1 MSQTVKML
9 QLAVT
14 SPRRNLVKKFIKWC
28 LESFVKENNLQY
40 AIDNDLD
47 ILTLALNHY
56 GIGHSEITPLFK
68 FTIRMYWKEVEQYLT
83 DVNKVLETLSKDEA
97 CRQLLSTE
105 KGRNYLNRCCKT
117 SYEKLYEF
125 TWIAKNTDSL

>member
-9 QLAVT
+9 QDAVT
-14 SPRRNLVKKFIKWC
+14 SPRGNLMKKFIKWC
-28 LESFVKENNLQY
+28 LEKFVNEENLRY

-68 FTIRMYWKEVEQYLT
+68 LAIKMYWKEVEQYLT
-83 DVNKVLETLSKDEA
+83 CVSKVHETLSKNEA

-105 KGRNYLNRCCKT
+105 KGRSYLNRCCKT
-117 SYEKLYEF
+117 SYERLY
-125 TWIAKNTDSL
+125 SLIWEKT

>member
-1 MSQTVKML
+1 MSQAIKML
-9 QLAVT
+9 QDAVK
-14 SPRRNLVKKFIKWC
+14 SPRKNLMKKFIKWC
-28 LESFVKENNLQY
+28 LEKFVNENNLQY

-68 FTIRMYWKEVEQYLT
+68 LAIKMYWKEVEQYLT
-83 DVNKVLETLSKDEA
+83 DVSKVLETLSKNEA

-105 KGRNYLNRCCKT
+105 KGISYLNRSCKNSYNTIYDFIWGT
-117 SYEKLYEF
+117 S
-125 TWIAKNTDSL
+125 DG

>member
-1 MSQTVKML
+1 MSQFVKML
-9 QLAVT
+9 HDAVY
-14 SPRRNLVKKFIKWC
+14 SPRRNLMKKFIKWC
-28 LESFVKENNLQY
+28 LEKFVNEDNLQY

-68 FTIRMYWKEVEQYLT
+68 LAIKMYWKEVEQYLT
-83 DVNKVLETLSKDEA
+83 DVSKVLETLSKNEA

-105 KGRNYLNRCCKT
+105 KGRNYLNRSCKT
-117 SYEKLYEF
+117 SYDRLYNII
-125 TWIAKNTDSL
+125 WLDQS